1 MIIKLTLFCSR
12 YLASVLLPLSHYSF
26 HLPPIHHNWSFLFTL
41 YYQYRDNEIKAHLY
55 TCYICTPPFHTP
67 SNYSSFACAPYW
79 TIWNLP
85 VLPRRWQFFLV
96 LRHIFTPTT
105 YTPSYTLYISS
116 FLIFIHLY
124 THVKKTQT
132 VINTGRPWCKSYLSI
147 TTDLNLLMVIPRVYQ
162 MMSLLEGNTSSEDQ
176 GKRNELLFAFLI
188 IATLA
193 VLGRTRSF
201 LVHPFRGSS
210 VHSNGNVRGLYL
222 KFYRHGISYLTDWAV
237 EIENM

>member
-41 YYQYRDNEIKAHLY
+41 CYQYGDNEIKAHLSV
-55 TCYICTPPFHTP
+55 HLLHL
-67 SNYSSFACAPYW
+67 YSSLSHTFSLFLFRLCTILNYLKPFCSTHAMTILPCASS
-79 TIWNLP
+79 
-85 VLPRRWQFFLV
+85 
-96 LRHIFTPTT
+96 HIHTHYLYTTTFISHPFSFPCMYT
-105 YTPSYTLYISS
+105 YTSE
-116 FLIFIHLY
+116 
-124 THVKKTQT
+124 KKT
-132 VINTGRPWCKSYLSI
+132 VLNTERPWCKSYLSI

-162 MMSLLEGNTSSEDQ
+162 MMSLLEGDTCSKDQ
-176 GKRNELLFAFLI
+176 GKRNDLLFAFLI

-193 VLGRTRSF
+193 VLGRTCRF

-210 VHSNGNVRGLYL
+210 VHSNGNVRGWYL